1 MTMMMVQILGVWF
14 VALML
19 GVPLFATLG
28 LAAFAFVIFAGMPVD
43 IVPQKLAQSV
53 NSFPL
58 LAAPLFILMGNIMNS
73 AGITDRI
80 FGFATACVGWVRG
93 GLCHANILASV
104 IFAGMSGSAVADAG
118 GVGSLEIRAMKQAG
132 YDPETSAA
140 ITAASATIG
149 PIIPPSL
156 PMVIYGVSADVSIGG
171 LFLAG
176 IIPGLIMAGA
186 LSSLVVYVA
195 RKHNMARSGFPG
207 LREVWAAYRR
217 AHWALMTPVLLF
229 GGMMGGIMTPT
240 EAAAVATVY
249 ALFLGLVVYREF
261 DIRQL
266 PRLIVDTV
274 ETTGMVLALVM
285 TAAALAWC
293 LSISRI
299 PQMLTPLIADTVG
312 HPLLFLLAVNLLLL
326 FIGCF
331 MEALAA
337 MLILI
342 PILVPIAI
350 QLGIDPLQFG
360 VIFVLNLMLG
370 TITPPVGV
378 VLFITSK
385 IAGISF
391 EAMSRAIVPWF
402 VPLLGVLVA
411 LSLWPPLTTWLPGL
425 FLPGAR

>member
-1 MTMMMVQILGVWF
+1 VTATMLEILGVWL
-14 VALML
+14 VAILI
-19 GVPLFATLG
+19 GVPLYAAIG
-28 LAAFAFVIFAGMPVD
+28 LAAVAFVAIAGFPADV
-43 IVPQKLAQSV
+43 VPQKLAQSI

-58 LAAPLFILMGNIMNS
+58 LAAPLFVLMGNIMNS

-80 FGFATACVGWVRG
+80 FAFATACVGWVRG

-118 GVGSLEIRAMKQAG
+118 GVGSLEIRAMRRAG
-132 YDPETSAA
+132 YDAETAAA

-176 IIPGLIMAGA
+176 LVPGLLMAGA
-186 LSSLVVYVA
+186 LAAMVTVVA
-195 RKHNMARSGFPG
+195 RRRDLPRHAFPG
-207 LREVWAAYRR
+207 VRDLWIAYRR
-217 AHWALMTPVLLF
+217 AHWALMTPVILF
-229 GGMMGGIMTPT
+229 GGMMAGIMTPT

-249 ALFLGLVVYREF
+249 ALFLGLVIYREF
-261 DIRQL
+261 DLREL

-274 ETTGMVLALVM
+274 ETTGIVLALVM

-293 LSISRI
+293 LSIARV
-299 PQMLTPLIADTVG
+299 PQTLTPLIVEHIG
-312 HPLLFLLAVNLLLL
+312 NPLVFLLAVNVLLLL
-326 FIGCF
+326 VGCF

-342 PILVPIAI
+342 PILTPVAAH
-350 QLGIDPLQFG
+350 LGIDPIQFG
-360 VIFVLNLMLG
+360 VIFVLNLMVG

-378 VLFITSK
+378 VLFITSR

-391 EAMSRAIVPWF
+391 EAMSRAIVPWL
-402 VPLLGVLVA
+402 VPLMGVLLA
-411 LSLWPPLTTWLPGL
+411 LSLWPPLTTWLPHLAFGK
-425 FLPGAR
+425 

>member
-1 MTMMMVQILGVWF
+1 MGWILAAWF
-14 VALML
+14 GALL
-19 GVPLFATLG
+19 VGVPLFASMG
-28 LAAFAFVIFAGMPVD
+28 LASFAFVWFAGIPAG
-43 IVPQKLAQSV
+43 IVPQKIAQSA

-80 FGFATACVGWVRG
+80 FAFATACVGWLRG

-118 GVGSLEIRAMKQAG
+118 GVGTLEIKAMKDEG
-132 YDPETSAA
+132 YDAETAAA

-176 IIPGLIMAGA
+176 VIPGLLMAGA
-186 LSSLVVYVA
+186 LMAMVTQLA
-195 RKHNMARSGFPG
+195 RRRNMPRSPFPG
-207 LREVWAAYRR
+207 LRDLWIAYRR
-217 AHWALMTPVLLF
+217 AHWALMTPVILF
-229 GGMMGGIMTPT
+229 GGMILGLFTPT
-240 EAAAVATVY
+240 EAAAVATCY
-249 ALFLGLVVYREF
+249 ALILGLFVYGDFRMK
-261 DIRQL
+261 DL
-266 PRLIVDTV
+266 PGLIADTV
-274 ETTGMVLALVM
+274 ETTGVVLALVM
-285 TAAALAWC
+285 TAAALGWC

-299 PQMLTPLIADTVG
+299 PQTVG
-312 HPLLFLLAVNLLLL
+312 PMIVDLVGSPLMFLLAVNLLLL
-326 FIGCF
+326 VVGCF

-342 PILVPIAI
+342 PILTPAAASF
-350 QLGIDPLQFG
+350 GIDPIQFG
-360 VIFVLNLMLG
+360 LIFVLNLMIG

-378 VLFITSK
+378 VLFVTSK

-391 EAMSRAIVPWF
+391 EAMSRAILPWL
-402 VPLLGVLVA
+402 VPLLAVLA
-411 LSLWPPLTTWLPGL
+411 AITLWPPLTTWLPRLVMG
-425 FLPGAR
+425 R

>member
-1 MTMMMVQILGVWF
+1 MTGIMLEILAVWV
-14 VALML
+14 VALL
-19 GVPLFATLG
+19 AGVPLFATMG
-28 LAAFAFVIFAGMPVD
+28 LAAAAFVWLNGLPID
-43 IVPQKLAQSV
+43 IVPQKLAQSI

-73 AGITDRI
+73 GGITDRI
-80 FGFATACVGWVRG
+80 FAFATACVGWVRG

-118 GVGSLEIRAMKQAG
+118 GVGALEIRAMKKAG
-132 YDPETSAA
+132 YDAETAAA

-176 IIPGLIMAGA
+176 IVPGLLMAGA
-186 LSSLVVYVA
+186 LSAMVVA
-195 RKHNMARSGFPG
+195 MARRKGMGREDFLG
-207 LREVWAAYRR
+207 LRGLWRAYRR
-217 AHWALMTPVLLF
+217 AHWALMTPVILF
-229 GGMMGGIMTPT
+229 GGMMAGIMTPT
-240 EAAAVATVY
+240 EAAAVASVY

-261 DIRQL
+261 DIRHL
-266 PRLIVDTV
+266 PKLVVDTV
-274 ETTGMVLALVM
+274 EVTGLVLALVM

-299 PQMLTPLIADTVG
+299 PQTVTPLIVEHLG
-312 HPLLFLLAVNLLLL
+312 HPLAFLLAVNALLL
-326 FIGCF
+326 FVGCF

-342 PILVPIAI
+342 PILNPVAA

-360 VIFVLNLMLG
+360 VIFVLNLMIG

-378 VLFITSK
+378 VLFITSRL
-385 IAGISF
+385 AGISF
-391 EAMSRAIVPWF
+391 EAMSRAILPWF
-402 VPLLGVLVA
+402 LPLVGVLLA
-411 LSLWPPLTTWLPGL
+411 LTLWPPLTTALPSL
-425 FLPGAR
+425 LLD

>member
-1 MTMMMVQILGVWF
+1 LTASMLQILAVWF
-14 VALML
+14 AALML
-19 GVPLFATLG
+19 GVPMFASMG
-28 LAAFAFVIFAGMPVD
+28 LAAFAFVALNGMPID
-43 IVPQKLAQSV
+43 IVPQKIAQSV

-80 FGFATACVGWVRG
+80 FTFATAC
-93 GLCHANILASV
+93 
-104 IFAGMSGSAVADAG
+104 AG
-118 GVGSLEIRAMKQAG
+118 GVGSLEIRAMKKEG
-132 YDPETSAA
+132 YDPETAAA

-176 IIPGLIMAGA
+176 VVPGLLMAGA
-186 LSSLVVYVA
+186 LSAMVTAVA
-195 RKHNMARSGFPG
+195 TRRGMARHPFPG
-207 LREVWAAYRR
+207 FGDLWRAYRR
-217 AHWALMTPVLLF
+217 AHWALMTPVILF
-229 GGMMGGIMTPT
+229 GGMMAGIMTPT
-240 EAAAVATVY
+240 EAAAIATVY
-249 ALFLGLVVYREF
+249 ALFLGLFIYREF
-261 DIRQL
+261 DIRDL
-266 PRLIVDTV
+266 PKLVVDTV
-274 ETTGMVLALVM
+274 ETTGLVLALVM

-293 LSISRI
+293 LSIARI
-299 PQMLTPLIADTVG
+299 PQLVTPLIVDSIG
-312 HPLLFLLAVNLLLL
+312 HPLLFLLVVNLVLI

-342 PILVPIAI
+342 PILTPVAA
-350 QLGIDPLQFG
+350 QLGIDPIQFG
-360 VIFVLNLMLG
+360 LIFVLNLMIG

-391 EAMSRAIVPWF
+391 EAMSRVIVPWLI
-402 VPLLGVLVA
+402 PLLAVLA
-411 LSLWPPLTTWLPGL
+411 AASLWPPLTT
-425 FLPGAR
+425 FLPNYFLGR